1 MINLKRHLLTIFAL
15 AFIPFLTTSCSD
27 DNDNDLQESQP
38 IRIPENASYL
48 NMMNE
53 SHGKSLLGNTDVYL
67 SDDRNFVSP
76 TEAYIGV
83 TSSDDLN
90 CRPDP
95 AQLFTQMA
103 VTPGKVYQIF
113 PRENIHRFPSG
124 INAVKNKSIYLCACI
139 ESWIKNRGANV
150 AFLEKY
156 ANEPVP
162 VQIRSEIYRE
172 SQSEPGEISSFDIN
186 YPSNST
192 MDYEIMSITTN
203 DNISIKQYSNI
214 LEIQTVGPVT
224 ADILIYVCFRGQT
237 YDYYYIAQTIHITPR
252 E

>member
-76 TEAYIGV
+76 AEAYIGV
-83 TSSDDLN
+83 ASWDDLN

-103 VTPGKVYQIF
+103 VSPGKIYQIF
-113 PRENIHRFPSG
+113 PRENIHRFPGG

-162 VQIRSEIYRE
+162 VQIKPEIYLK
-172 SQSEPGEISSFDIN
+172 SFSEPDGRMGYDLK
-186 YPSNST
+186 YPSST
-192 MDYEIMSITTN
+192 MDYEIMSVTTN
-203 DNISIKQYSNI
+203 DNISITQYNNM
-214 LEIQTVGPVT
+214 LEIHTVGPVT
-224 ADILIYVCFRGQT
+224 ADILIYVCFRGQI